1 LSPLVSTY
9 FLQRQSDERLVTAAC
24 TGNERAFEVLVKR
37 HHQQLL
43 AYARRLTGTDPRA
56 EDALQQALLQAWVAL
71 RGDAHPEQ
79 FKPWL
84 FRIVHNVVVSGL
96 RRSQHATV
104 GLDEALET
112 AERVDSV
119 EARMAF
125 REALAGLAA
134 LPEPQRRAI
143 VLTALGGS
151 SHDEAGVELGLSSGA
166 VRGLIY
172 RARATLRSAA
182 ALLPAPLAAWVLNR
196 PRRST
201 VGERTAELLAGSSS
215 VGAGGLI
222 VKAGAIAATAGAL
235 AAGTQILPGLGAAH
249 HHGARNAVRLAD
261 RDTAAGGASQP
272 AARTGLTVLVAST
285 DRREQST
292 TAAVSAVGGAT
303 GRGRDGV
310 KPVGGRPRT
319 GESRPSGEHGSGGMG
334 SHGGSRQSSGGGD
347 SSVSSGGDSGHSGSG
362 GSPAGGGGDSSS
374 GTGTT
379 LGGHDLSGSDGG
391 AGGGATPAVSSESGD
406 GSSAGGGSGS
416 AGGGSDGGT
425 GGGGSDSGSSTPTGS
440 SGGGGDTT
448 TTPGGD

>member
-9 FLQRQSDERLVTAAC
+9 FLQRQSDERLVTAAR

-151 SHDEAGVELGLSSGA
+151 SHDEAAVELGLSRGA
-166 VRGLIY
+166 LRGLIY

-235 AAGTQILPGLGAAH
+235 AAGTQILPGLGPAH
-249 HHGARNAVRLAD
+249 HHGAQSVARIAD
-261 RDTAAGGASQP
+261 PDP
-272 AARTGLTVLVAST
+272 AARGVSRPAAATSSTVLVAST
-285 DRREQST
+285 DRREPSA
-292 TAAVSAVGGAT
+292 TAVVTADRVAAGQGHHSGRDSAS
-303 GRGRDGV
+303 GRGGLQPID
-310 KPVGGRPRT
+310 GRPRT
-319 GESRPSGEHGSGGMG
+319 GESPPSGDRG
-334 SHGGSRQSSGGGD
+334 
-347 SSVSSGGDSGHSGSG
+347 SGSG
-362 GSPAGGGGDSSS
+362 GSGGGGRQSSDGGDSGS

-379 LGGHDLSGSDGG
+379 PGGHDLSGSDGG
-391 AGGGATPAVSSESGD
+391 AGGGATAAVSSDSGH
-406 GSSAGGGSGS
+406 GSSAGGGSGN
-416 AGGGSDGGT
+416 AGAGSDAGAGSSGSDGG
-425 GGGGSDSGSSTPTGS
+425 SSTPIGS
-440 SGGGGDTT
+440 SGGGGDST